1 MGGFHERRWR
11 PGHAYV
17 ACIITV
23 SASTHAIFM
32 RLARA
37 VGSSARVGSF
47 GAALV
52 LASAAEARVGGEIAR
67 NRLCH
72 SGRK

>member
-1 MGGFHERRWR
+1 MSCGQIFLRDRTFFLDR
-11 PGHAYV
+11 VPQ
-17 ACIITV
+17 V
-23 SASTHAIFM
+23 SLF
-32 RLARA
+32 

-52 LASAAEARVGGEIAR
+52 LASAAEARVGGESAR